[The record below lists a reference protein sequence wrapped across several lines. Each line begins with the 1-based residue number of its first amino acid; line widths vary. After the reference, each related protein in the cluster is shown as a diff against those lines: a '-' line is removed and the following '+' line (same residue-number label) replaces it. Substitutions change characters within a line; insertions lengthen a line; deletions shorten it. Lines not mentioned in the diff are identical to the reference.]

1 MNRREL
7 LVTTAVDLATPLVV
21 FYGLRAAGIG
31 AGPAL
36 LTGAAA
42 PAARA
47 LYVLLRYRRPEW
59 FAVLVLV
66 LCVASA
72 ATSLVG
78 GDERVLLARDGL
90 VTAALGATLL
100 ATVPGTRPALFTVG
114 RLTLTE
120 AGHDPA
126 EWDRRWTASARF
138 RGVWRWLTVGWAL
151 GLFADAGLR
160 VVTAYTLPVDVVP
173 AVHAV
178 QWFAVLGILLV
189 GGQVWLR
196 LPRHRDLI
204 FS

>member
-7 LVTTAVDLATPLVV
+7 LVTAAVDVAAPLAI
-21 FYGLRAAGIG
+21 FYGLRAAGVG

-47 LYVLLRYRRPEW
+47 LYVLARYRRPEW

-72 ATSLVG
+72 ATSLIS
-78 GDERVLLARDGL
+78 GDERVLLARDAL

-100 ATVPGTRPALFTVG
+100 VTVPTARPALFSVG

-126 EWDRRWTASARF
+126 GWDRRWADSARF
-138 RGVWRWLTVGWAL
+138 RAIWRWLTAWWAF
-151 GLFADAGLR
+151 GLVADGVLR
-160 VVTAYTLPVDVVP
+160 VVTAYALPVDAVP
-173 AVHAV
+173 VVHAV
-178 QWFAVLGILLV
+178 QWFAVLAVLLV

-196 LPRHRDLI
+196 LPRHRDLV
-204 FS
+204 FG

>member
-7 LVTTAVDLATPLVV
+7 LATVGIDVVAPLAV
-21 FYGLRAAGIG
+21 FYGLRASGVG
-31 AGPAL
+31 AGTAL
-36 LTGAAA
+36 LAGAAA
-42 PAARA
+42 PAVRA
-47 LYVLLRYRRPEW
+47 SYVLVRHRRVEW

-72 ATSLVG
+72 ATSLVS

-100 ATVPGTRPALFTVG
+100 VTVPTARPALFTIG
-114 RLTLTE
+114 RIALSR
-120 AGHDPA
+120 AGHDPDG
-126 EWDRRWTASARF
+126 WDRRWADSSRF
-138 RGVWRWLTVGWAL
+138 RTIWRWLTAWWAL
-151 GLFADAGLR
+151 GLFADAALR
-160 VVTAYTLPVDVVP
+160 VVAAYALPVDVVP

-178 QWFAVLGILLV
+178 QWFAVLAVLLV

-196 LPRHRDLI
+196 LPRHRDLV